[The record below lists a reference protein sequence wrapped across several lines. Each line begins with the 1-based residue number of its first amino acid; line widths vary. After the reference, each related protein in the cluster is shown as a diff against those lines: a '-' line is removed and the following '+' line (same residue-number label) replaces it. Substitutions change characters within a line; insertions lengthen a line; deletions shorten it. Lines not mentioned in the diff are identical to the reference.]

1 MKECLEV
8 RIPGNRLEKG
18 LRNTDKAVR
27 PIFKDVPLICTVK
40 RCK

>member
-8 RIPGNRLEKG
+8 RIPGNRLEKD
-18 LRNTDKAVR
+18 LRYVDKAVT
-27 PIFKDVPLICTVK
+27 PIFKDVPAICMVK